1 MKYSVDLT
9 FVEKYN
15 YPERIKEHFREIL
28 SHIDESKV
36 ESVILTGSTSRG
48 ELSYRTTDERFIIYS
63 DYEFLIV
70 SKGKIDAKDVD
81 RLEKAYRKLED
92 SFSDNPLFHIDFSY
106 IDVKFLRS
114 LPPHLKHYETKKNG
128 VVVYGRDLLH
138 LIPEITLKTLD
149 FKDLNEILIWRLWA
163 MLLYFPKEIA
173 LAGKND
179 TENQNVYKYVLCR
192 NLLDLTTWILPLK
205 NVLLH
210 SFKERYAYLKGNF
223 GELQDSEVIDNRFL
237 KLMEECMIGKFEM
250 EFKRSLLDIYADVTE
265 YFLRAKKHLLNVHY
279 MSTDDAATIRY
290 AIETNSGKLFHDYQ
304 YKRKGFETLLF
315 LKNHRDMGILRG
327 VRWIL
332 RGKYGLMLEFLSQIH
347 MAMASNL
354 SNDKERA
361 SYCLDIASS
370 ILQKLSVRNAFKLEN
385 REFGKSWQTLRRG
398 FANFLVEY
406 FPTLGI
412 KKDYINSVLD

>member
-1 MKYSVDLT
+1 M
-9 FVEKYN
+9 
-15 YPERIKEHFREIL
+15 
-28 SHIDESKV
+28 
-36 ESVILTGSTSRG
+36 
-48 ELSYRTTDERFIIYS
+48 
-63 DYEFLIV
+63 
-70 SKGKIDAKDVD
+70 D

-237 KLMEECMIGKFEM
+237 KLMEECMIGKFE
-250 EFKRSLLDIYADVTE
+250 IY
-265 YFLRAKKHLLNVHY
+265 
-279 MSTDDAATIRY
+279 MP
-290 AIETNSGKLFHDYQ
+290 
-304 YKRKGFETLLF
+304 
-315 LKNHRDMGILRG
+315 M
-327 VRWIL
+327 
-332 RGKYGLMLEFLSQIH
+332 
-347 MAMASNL
+347 
-354 SNDKERA
+354 
-361 SYCLDIASS
+361 
-370 ILQKLSVRNAFKLEN
+370 
-385 REFGKSWQTLRRG
+385 
-398 FANFLVEY
+398 
-406 FPTLGI
+406 
-412 KKDYINSVLD
+412 

>member
-1 MKYSVDLT
+1 
-9 FVEKYN
+9 
-15 YPERIKEHFREIL
+15 
-28 SHIDESKV
+28 
-36 ESVILTGSTSRG
+36 
-48 ELSYRTTDERFIIYS
+48 
-63 DYEFLIV
+63 
-70 SKGKIDAKDVD
+70 
-81 RLEKAYRKLED
+81 
-92 SFSDNPLFHIDFSY
+92 
-106 IDVKFLRS
+106 
-114 LPPHLKHYETKKNG
+114 
-128 VVVYGRDLLH
+128 
-138 LIPEITLKTLD
+138 
-149 FKDLNEILIWRLWA
+149 